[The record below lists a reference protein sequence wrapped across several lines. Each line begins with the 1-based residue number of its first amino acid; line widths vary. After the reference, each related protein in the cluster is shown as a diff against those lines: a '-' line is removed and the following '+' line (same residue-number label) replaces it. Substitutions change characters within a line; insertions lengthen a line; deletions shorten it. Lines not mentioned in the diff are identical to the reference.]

1 MGPNEAGLD
10 KGFIATEAM
19 NQFSVVKLTDVEE
32 CAVQDDDEENWLGVV
47 QEEVLTG
54 DNGIGS
60 RVVNVRMVGITRAVV
75 ADDTGLDIGDFVVA
89 TSDGEVIAVPST
101 AGTYFTVGWLMT
113 DPDDD
118 GDHVDLML
126 TPGRTVTVSG

>member
-10 KGFIATEAM
+10 KGFIASEAM

-32 CAVQDDDEENWLGVV
+32 CAVQADDDANWLGVV

-54 DNGIGS
+54 DNGIGR

-75 ADDTGLDIGDFVVA
+75 ATAGTLDIGDFVVA
-89 TSDGEVIAVPST
+89 TTDGELVAVPST
-101 AGTYFTVGWLMT
+101 AGDYFTVGWLMT
-113 DPDDD
+113 KPEDD

-126 TPGRTVTVSG
+126 TPGRTVTVS

>member
-10 KGFIATEAM
+10 KGFIASEAM

-32 CAVQDDDEENWLGVV
+32 CAVQADDDANWLGVV

-54 DNGIGS
+54 DNGIGR

-75 ADDTGLDIGDFVVA
+75 ATAGTLDIGDFVVA
-89 TSDGEVIAVPST
+89 TTDGELVAVPST
-101 AGTYFTVGWLMT
+101 AGDYFTVGWLMT
-113 DPDDD
+113 KPEDD